1 MNIDDEWLN
10 SRYNAKKNQMR
21 VAIFHNL
28 GSGGAKR
35 ALYTF
40 SKFLTK
46 SGHTVEVFVPSTA
59 DERYSPL
66 ENLVSKV
73 TIFDVKRTISGLI
86 SSELRN
92 YLLSLSA
99 LERTEQNIADT
110 INAQD
115 FDVVL
120 CEQDRY
126 TTSPFFLKYIEK
138 PTIYY
143 CQQPARN
150 QEAALR
156 NMAYELFPRPQSLR
170 RRIYEYYNDRRVP
183 KIDKKNASFAKHI
196 VTNSYFSRESILR
209 SYGRNSFVSYLG
221 VDTEIFK
228 PLGIPKEDFVL
239 SVGRLIP
246 RKGFD
251 FIVSSLGTIDAE
263 IRPRL
268 IVVSDEADIH
278 FKNSLEQLAQR
289 IGVELRIESLIA
301 DDELVSLY
309 NKAKLVLYAPY
320 LEPFGLVPLEAM
332 ACGTP
337 VVAVKE
343 GGVRESV
350 MHDKT
355 GILTQRDEN
364 MFAHAVMDLLAN
376 EGKIRDMSQ
385 NAIECIEDYWSAEK
399 AGKRLMRH
407 ITRVVDEG
415 EHRYQLDTLN
425 PRQPEN

>member
-1 MNIDDEWLN
+1 M
-10 SRYNAKKNQMR
+10 K

-28 GSGGAKR
+28 PSGGAKR

-59 DERYSPL
+59 DESYLPL

-86 SSELRN
+86 SSVLRN
-92 YLLSLSA
+92 YPLNTPA
-99 LERTEQNIADT
+99 GLERTEQNIADT
-110 INAQD
+110 VNAQD

-126 TTSPFFLKYIEK
+126 TLSPFFLKYITK

-150 QEAALR
+150 QDAALR
-156 NMAYELFPRPQSLR
+156 NMAIELFPRPQSLR
-170 RRIYEYYNDRRVP
+170 GRIIDYLSDYLSDYWDRRVP

-196 VTNSYFSRESILR
+196 LTNSYFSRESILR

-239 SVGRLIP
+239 SVGRLLP

-251 FIVSSLGTIDAE
+251 FIVSSLGTIDAK

-268 IVVSDEADIH
+268 IVVSDEVDIH

-301 DDELVSLY
+301 DDELVALY

-376 EGKIRDMSQ
+376 EGKIREMSH
-385 NAIECIEDYWSAEK
+385 NAIECIEEYWTVEK

-407 ITRVVDEG
+407 ISRVADEG
-415 EHRYQLDTLN
+415 EHRYQLDKLN
-425 PRQPEN
+425 PRQPAARN